1 MKSVQES
8 ITKAREEKTRA
19 EASKAVSQNRQ
30 RSENSQHQVKQNNK
44 NQLEKVF

>member
-1 MKSVQES
+1 MKSVQAS

-30 RSENSQHQVKQNNK
+30 RSENSQHHLKLNKK
-44 NQLEKVF
+44 NQLAKVF

>member
-1 MKSVQES
+1 MKNVQAS

-30 RSENSQHQVKQNNK
+30 RSENSQHQVKRKNK
-44 NQLEKVF
+44 NQLAKVF